1 MALQSKFLPGI
12 FSLLRL
18 LKWFIY
24 ILVGSSSQSNEK
36 MSLGWQ
42 TESALVPRQGKAID
56 VDNKSM
62 VALKALVYAKEQ
74 QQQQRKQAV
83 SGGGGPEH
91 GSSSST
97 DPNRKKRRRVTVDSK
112 EHASKEPRRH
122 NDEEPP
128 DAANDDK
135 VMKALKAKAE
145 VYDMIHN
152 SGSTNSHSN
161 TAEKELIQKYS
172 QSGQSLVNFRAKS
185 LYGDKYRSHE
195 TDSDAGSCSHPIRRG
210 MEDSQAQTGNPDS
223 SKWAWSRGTKGES
236 DEQQNEFEA
245 SYQSK
250 VALQTLIE
258 NKMNSSVPGIAVT
271 SHKTQPLFESNVKC
285 YDGDEAAPTAVSS
298 SSIEARSTVSEAGR
312 VKSQGEKTLSGSAR
326 EYLDQIHHETNA
338 ERDSKKNQRQ
348 PTTSIVITSRQE
360 PTTETAATESVGSIF
375 DAQVVVNVPK
385 SAKELRREMI
395 RKQQQEKGLL

>member
-1 MALQSKFLPGI
+1 
-12 FSLLRL
+12 
-18 LKWFIY
+18 
-24 ILVGSSSQSNEK
+24 
-36 MSLGWQ
+36 
-42 TESALVPRQGKAID
+42 
-56 VDNKSM
+56 
-62 VALKALVYAKEQ
+62 
-74 QQQQRKQAV
+74 
-83 SGGGGPEH
+83 
-91 GSSSST
+91 
-97 DPNRKKRRRVTVDSK
+97 
-112 EHASKEPRRH
+112 
-122 NDEEPP
+122 
-128 DAANDDK
+128 
-135 VMKALKAKAE
+135 
-145 VYDMIHN
+145 
-152 SGSTNSHSN
+152 
-161 TAEKELIQKYS
+161 
-172 QSGQSLVNFRAKS
+172 
-185 LYGDKYRSHE
+185 
-195 TDSDAGSCSHPIRRG
+195 

-312 VKSQGEKTLSGSAR
+312 VKSQWEKTLSGSAR